1 MRILVVTHQ
10 YPPMP
15 SVGGNRWLAMSK
27 YLRRLGIEV
36 DVLTTAAFGSLPN
49 DATEGVE
56 RAYDLM
62 GASWLR
68 RALRR
73 PPLPEPGAPA
83 VEDTRPPR
91 IVTKLVVP
99 DYCAASW
106 VPFALRK
113 ARRLVRQRGYDC
125 VVSTSAFESAHLVP
139 LLLGRERPAWIA
151 DLRDGWT
158 FHPWR
163 DAFPTRAQ
171 RSLDAALER
180 RVVTTADQTTCVE
193 MPVAEDLNSRFGI
206 GAVQVPNGWD
216 PELAGEGNLAEV
228 PQLDPNR
235 VSLVHTGKLTG
246 PWGRDPTPLLEAL
259 RRLGVDAPEIGQ
271 RLELVL
277 AGRLARDERELIEA
291 FDLGDVLRV
300 LGPLPRAES
309 IALQQRADVVVAI
322 TAPNLPWEL
331 PGKLFEYLGSGR
343 PILALADGN
352 EAARIVEETNTGI
365 AVPPED
371 VGAITVA
378 LRKIASGEL
387 AREYAPRGL
396 EQYTYPGPAERM
408 ASLIGDAI
416 RRRSERV

>member
-1 MRILVVTHQ
+1 
-10 YPPMP
+10 
-15 SVGGNRWLAMSK
+15 
-27 YLRRLGIEV
+27 
-36 DVLTTAAFGSLPN
+36 
-49 DATEGVE
+49 
-56 RAYDLM
+56 
-62 GASWLR
+62 
-68 RALRR
+68 
-73 PPLPEPGAPA
+73 
-83 VEDTRPPR
+83 
-91 IVTKLVVP
+91 
-99 DYCAASW
+99 
-106 VPFALRK
+106 
-113 ARRLVRQRGYDC
+113 
-125 VVSTSAFESAHLVP
+125 
-139 LLLGRERPAWIA
+139 
-151 DLRDGWT
+151 
-158 FHPWR
+158 
-163 DAFPTRAQ
+163 
-171 RSLDAALER
+171 
-180 RVVTTADQTTCVE
+180 VVTTADQTTCVE

-300 LGPLPRAES
+300 LGPLSRAES